1 MAVNIGLG
9 ERTYQ
14 KTEVFDTPGN
24 HTWTHPLPG
33 QSIEVFVE
41 AFGGGG
47 GGSDQVGVGGTGG
60 DTIWDTSGASIIA
73 VGGAGVG
80 TVAERNST
88 GIAGQ
93 GLYGSGNAYDASGP
107 LGGIIT
113 NGSNHYGAGVGMDC
127 APNCG
132 DVKRFNVIVNGDVNL
147 TVGAGGIGVT
157 NGADNYGNG
166 KPGAII
172 ISYNITTTQTPVVVN
187 MQRRDWE
194 HFGEVSWRTA
204 GTTTSQLLAAQVW
217 STLNIDTETLD
228 TGNKV
233 TVDGGNLF
241 TLQAGTYSF
250 KNIIPRFGGDS
261 ATGAWRLYNVTDSA
275 TEVSETFASDYHNY
289 GSNHYNP
296 EGIISIPSAK
306 QFRLEY
312 FNGNATTNIQ
322 VGVLATQNNLDSE
335 LTDRVKFQFKW
346 RP

>member
-33 QSIEVFVE
+33 QNIEVFVE

-47 GGSDQVGVGGTGG
+47 GSQTTSGVATDGG
-60 DTIWDTSGASIIA
+60 DTIWDTASEALVIDGGSGGNAGTSKHGWNI
-73 VGGAGVG
+73 VGGK
-80 TVAERNST
+80 
-88 GIAGQ
+88 
-93 GLYGSGNAYDASGP
+93 GLLPEITDNYNPGN
-107 LGGIIT
+107 LTLLT
-113 NGSNHYGAGVGMDC
+113 NGNNHYGAVIRSNFTG
-127 APNCG
+127 NLG
-132 DVKRFNVIVNGDVNL
+132 DVKRFNRVVTNDINF
-147 TVGAGGIGVT
+147 TIGAGGTGNV
-157 NGADNYGNG
+157 GNG
-166 KPGAII
+166 TSGAII

-194 HFGEVSWRTA
+194 HFGEISWRTA

-250 KNIIPRFGGDS
+250 KNIISRYGGDGAS
-261 ATGAWRLYNVTDSA
+261 GAWRLYNVTDSA
-275 TEVSETFASDYHNY
+275 TEVSETFASDYHSH

-296 EGIISIPSAK
+296 EGIISISSAK

-312 FNGNATTNIQ
+312 FNGNVTNNIE
-322 VGVLATQNNLDSE
+322 VGVLAGQNNLDSE

>member
-33 QSIEVFVE
+33 QNIEVFVE
-41 AFGGGG
+41 CFGGGG
-47 GGSDQVGVGGTGG
+47 GAGGQTNPGTDGG
-60 DTIWDTSGASIIA
+60 DTVWDTSSEAL
-73 VGGAGVG
+73 VTDGGAGSEGNVTSG
-80 TVAERNST
+80 FT
-88 GIAGQ
+88 GK
-93 GLYGSGNAYDASGP
+93 GLYSNSNNNATNS
-107 LGGIIT
+107 GIIT
-113 NGSNHYGAGVGMDC
+113 NGDNEYGATINNVGWN
-127 APNCG
+127 ANVG
-132 DVKRFNVIVNGDVNL
+132 DVKRFSRIVNGDINL
-147 TVGAGGIGVT
+147 TVGAGGVG
-157 NGADNYGNG
+157 NSGNG

-194 HFGEVSWRTA
+194 HFGEISWRTA

-250 KNIIPRFGGDS
+250 KNIIPRMGADS
-261 ATGAWRLYNVTDSA
+261 SSGAWRLYNVTDSA

-296 EGIISIPSAK
+296 EGIISISSAK

-312 FNGNATTNIQ
+312 FNGNVTNNIE
-322 VGVLATQNNLDSE
+322 VGVLAAQNNLDSE